1 MQNPINDI
9 RHKIFDVYKS
19 AAETVFSPL
28 STSQFEEKRVLTP
41 EEFVKAGDYLVS
53 ACPTWQWEGGEEKKR
68 RSFFPPNKQ
77 YLVTRQVPCLRRAA
91 AMEAY
96 GVTGVEGDEDWIQAG
111 TSDKERKEE
120 QEEIIDLSMQQEN
133 AKPSTSNNNNNNDNA
148 EDDIPDL
155 DDLAIKDDAEDDE
168 EEDFVQAEYDEE
180 NILKTRTY
188 DLFITYDQYYQVPR
202 FWLVGY
208 DENKNLLNKSQL
220 LQDISEEHAKKTV
233 TMEPHPNLSM
243 SCCSIH
249 PCKHSNVM
257 KKLGD
262 AVVASGREFKL
273 DHYML
278 TFLKFVSS
286 IVPTIDYD
294 YTMSGA
300 E

>member
-1 MQNPINDI
+1 MQNPVNDI

-19 AAETVFSPL
+19 GVEAVFSPL

-41 EEFVKAGDYLVS
+41 EEFLKAGDYLVS

-68 RSFFPPNKQ
+68 RSFFPDNKQ
-77 YLVTRQVPCLRRAA
+77 YLVTRQVPCPRRAA
-91 AMEAY
+91 AMEAF
-96 GVTGVEGDEDWIQAG
+96 GSTGVEGDDDWIQAG
-111 TSDKERKEE
+111 TGDQAKKEE
-120 QEEIIDLSMQQEN
+120 KEEILDLTSQESENKATGASSSKQQ
-133 AKPSTSNNNNNNDNA
+133 ADD
-148 EDDIPDL
+148 DDIPDL
-155 DDLAIKDDAEDDE
+155 DDLAIQDDDVEQIDED
-168 EEDFVQAEYDEE
+168 DFVQADFGED

-262 AVVASGREFKL
+262 SVVESGREFKL
-273 DHYML
+273 EHYML

-286 IVPTIDYD
+286 IVPTIEYD

>member
-1 MQNPINDI
+1 MQNPVNDI
-9 RHKIFDVYKS
+9 RHKLFNVYKS
-19 AAETVFSPL
+19 TTEAVLSPL

-41 EEFVKAGDYLVS
+41 DEFIRAGDYLVS

-68 RSFFPPNKQ
+68 RSFFPDNKQ
-77 YLVTRQVPCLRRAA
+77 YLVTRQVPCPRRAA
-91 AMEAY
+91 AMEAF
-96 GVTGVEGDEDWIQAG
+96 GSTGVEGDDEWIQAG
-111 TSDKERKEE
+111 TGEETRKEE
-120 QEEIIDLSMQQEN
+120 QEEILDLTEQEQS
-133 AKPSTSNNNNNNDNA
+133 KVQEPGTSGENN
-148 EDDIPDL
+148 EEEIPDL
-155 DDLAIKDDAEDDE
+155 DDLAIQEDE
-168 EEDFVQAEYDEE
+168 EEVLDEE
-180 NILKTRTY
+180 FVKAEADDDNILRTRTY
-188 DLFITYDQYYQVPR
+188 DLYITYDQYYQVPR

-208 DENKNLLNKSQL
+208 DENKNILNKSQL

-233 TMEPHPNLSM
+233 TMEQHPNLSM

-262 AVVASGREFKL
+262 SVVASGREFKVE
-273 DHYML
+273 HYLL

-294 YTMSGA
+294 YTMAGA